1 MRVNW
6 EQNEGQHRPV
16 LRYGWDVCE
25 MVIQV
30 QQIRQGHM
38 LPVSTLTP
46 CREPDQRPC
55 VPSAGVLSPMSP
67 LGLPWIWRPLDQPAY
82 SPAREAGRAV
92 GWWER
97 GPAYPGYGCGPI
109 GIPSLR
115 NTGHQRHRVSL
126 GKQTPRQFLPSK
138 INTSHLRELGKP
150 RNMKDNRN
158 IKRKKGNTQFY
169 SLEMS
174 LGTFWWI
181 SFFSY
186 DVFYHLLD
194 FPGCEWSVSVGLCP
208 PVQCLCQDWLASL
221 RTRALGQAGR
231 EVDN

>member
-1 MRVNW
+1 MDAFCCALSHPPIPGLLTKPAANAHPPSVRVRLLPSHSPQGPPASCLLLPHPPPRALEDKRVRVNW

-126 GKQTPRQFLPSK
+126 GKQTPSQFLPSK

-158 IKRKKGNTQFY
+158 IKRKKGQ
-169 SLEMS
+169 
-174 LGTFWWI
+174 G
-181 SFFSY
+181 
-186 DVFYHLLD
+186 H
-194 FPGCEWSVSVGLCP
+194 
-208 PVQCLCQDWLASL
+208 
-221 RTRALGQAGR
+221 
-231 EVDN
+231 